1 MKILHNV
8 SCKLVM
14 IAVACILAAS
24 TTTQAAREVKASS
37 ALAPSADNARL
48 LISRSADF
56 GTIDYVH
63 LFIDGVEVANLG
75 INETYETAL
84 PPGEHVLSIST
95 SPRVDQTQSPQRVDF
110 EPGKTYTFTAVWE
123 DPERAS
129 LETSS
134 GTEDAEATAL
144 AAQPR

>member
-14 IAVACILAAS
+14 IAVACSLAAG

-37 ALAPSADNARL
+37 AFAPSADNARL

-63 LFIDGVEVANLG
+63 LFIDGVKVANLG
-75 INETYETAL
+75 RNETYATAL
-84 PPGEHVLSIST
+84 RPGEHLLSIST
-95 SPRVDQTQSPQRVDF
+95 SPRVDEALSAQRVNF

>member
-14 IAVACILAAS
+14 IAVACSLAAS
-24 TTTQAAREVKASS
+24 TTIQAAREVKASS
-37 ALAPSADNARL
+37 ALAPSTDNARL

-63 LFIDGVEVANLG
+63 LFIDGVKVANLG

-95 SPRVDQTQSPQRVDF
+95 SPRVDERLSAQRVNL

-129 LETSS
+129 LETSD
-134 GTEDAEATAL
+134 GDEDAEATGLTGQA
-144 AAQPR
+144 R

>member
-14 IAVACILAAS
+14 IAVACSLAAS

-37 ALAPSADNARL
+37 AFAPSADNARL

-63 LFIDGVEVANLG
+63 LFIDGVKVANLG

-95 SPRVDQTQSPQRVDF
+95 SPRVDETQSPQRVNL
-110 EPGKTYTFTAVWE
+110 EAGKTYTFTAVWE

-129 LETSS
+129 LSLETSP
-134 GTEDAEATAL
+134 GTEEATAF
-144 AAQPR
+144 AAQAR

>member
-1 MKILHNV
+1 MLHNV
-8 SCKLVM
+8 AYKLVM
-14 IAVACILAAS
+14 IAVACSLAAS
-24 TTTQAAREVKASS
+24 TTTQAAR
-37 ALAPSADNARL
+37 APSTDYARL

-63 LFIDGVEVANLG
+63 LFIDGVKVANLG
-75 INETYETAL
+75 INETYERAL
-84 PPGEHVLSIST
+84 PPGEHVLAIST
-95 SPRVDQTQSPQRVDF
+95 SPRVDDILSAQRVNF

-134 GTEDAEATAL
+134 GDEDAGATGL
-144 AAQPR
+144 AGQAR